1 VSDRGAPVLVE
12 RRGRVATVTLNRP
25 HERNAITSAMW
36 HALAEVFDGLGAD
49 RKLRVVVLKGA
60 GGKAFSAG
68 ADITEFPSAMIGQ
81 AMARDYWR
89 VVDQANTAVENCPH
103 PVIAQVEGYA
113 YGAAMGLLAA
123 CDLRIATPNARLGV
137 PAARI
142 GLTLGLNDTRRLVSV
157 VGAAHAR
164 DALLTGRTYT
174 AAEALQIGL
183 VNRVVPADEIDRAA
197 RALARDVA
205 EQAPLAL
212 RQAKANLNVVL
223 RNPGF
228 AGVNEVEFSIAW
240 AGSEDFREGIRAFLE
255 KRRPL
260 FRGR

>member
-1 VSDRGAPVLVE
+1 MDAPEVVVE
-12 RRGRVATVTLNRP
+12 TRGRIATVTLNRP
-25 HERNAITSAMW
+25 QERNAVTSAMW
-36 HALAEVFDGLGAD
+36 RQLAAAFDELG
-49 RKLRVVVLKGA
+49 RSRRLRVVVLRGA
-60 GGKAFSAG
+60 GGRSFSAG
-68 ADITEFPSAMIGQ
+68 ADIKEFPSAMLGQ

-89 VVDQANTAVENCPH
+89 LVDRANSALESCPH
-103 PVIAQVEGYA
+103 PVIGLVQGYA
-113 YGAAMGLLAA
+113 FGAALGLLAA
-123 CDLRIATPNARLGV
+123 CDLRIATPSARLGV

-164 DALLTGRTYT
+164 DLLLTGRTLG

-183 VNRVVPADEIDRAA
+183 VNRVFPQAEVERET
-197 RALARDVA
+197 RALARQIA

-212 RQAKANLNVVL
+212 RQAKANLNMVL

-240 AGSEDFREGIRAFLE
+240 AGSQDFREGIQAFLE
-255 KRRPL
+255 QRSPVFK
-260 FRGR
+260 GR